1 LKRLTRRMVLALDAD
16 AAGAQA
22 TLRGLQVARETLDR
36 DADLIFDARGLLRNE
51 GRLNADIRVTTLPEG
66 MDPDDVVN
74 QNPDQWVQLIEAAK
88 PIVVHVMET
97 LAASQDINDPKAKQE
112 ITRQVMPLIQD
123 LPSAIERDTYIQQ
136 LARLLKVDERTLLSD
151 RRFTRVP
158 SRIRRRRRPKPKL
171 KDASQSGQAVQTQI
185 SQPIKSLEEYCLS
198 IIIRLPE
205 LINRVD
211 RSLQQS
217 GLARVS
223 ANDFQLTD
231 HQEILKVSIESLDQ
245 DFLEPLNFALD
256 NLPLPLLEYADN
268 ILRQS
273 KDLDPY
279 EERVLNDLLR
289 TILRLREYNLHQ
301 SNNQLRFLMQDAQE
315 QGALLTEEYQK
326 TINQNSLTLRNV
338 QKALG
343 PQMTQAFTG

>member
-1 LKRLTRRMVLALDAD
+1 
-16 AAGAQA
+16 
-22 TLRGLQVARETLDR
+22 
-36 DADLIFDARGLLRNE
+36 
-51 GRLNADIRVTTLPEG
+51 
-66 MDPDDVVN
+66 
-74 QNPDQWVQLIEAAK
+74 
-88 PIVVHVMET
+88 
-97 LAASQDINDPKAKQE
+97 
-112 ITRQVMPLIQD
+112 MPLVQD
-123 LPSAIERDTYIQQ
+123 LPSAIERDTYVQQ
-136 LARLLKVDERTLLSD
+136 LARLLKVDERTLLSG
-151 RRFTRVP
+151 RRPTRSS
-158 SRIRRRRRPKPKL
+158 SRISRRRRPGPKQ
-171 KDASQSGQAVQTQI
+171 KDASQRGQEVQTQI
-185 SQPIKSLEEYCLS
+185 SPPIKSLEEYCLS

-217 GLARVS
+217 GLARIS

-245 DFLEPLNFALD
+245 DYLEPLSFALD

-273 KDLDPY
+273 KNLDPY
-279 EERVLNDLLR
+279 EERVLKDLLR
-289 TILRLREYNLHQ
+289 TFLRLREYNLHQ

-326 TINQNSLTLRNV
+326 TINQNSLKLRNI